1 MDIAVFWLHQVRL
14 MKCLVI
20 NLDRSSDRL
29 AHVAAEFHGIGI
41 SFERIAAVDAR
52 GRPDLASMQ
61 QSTGHVSQSRLTD
74 AEIACL
80 LSHRACWS
88 IIAAGDDA
96 HVAVFEDDVVFTSAA
111 GGLLA
116 DAGWIP
122 ADADIVKLE
131 TFFWPATIGPRRIA
145 VGHGFSLN
153 RLYNPHLGCAGY
165 ILSKRIAGALVEAT
179 EEIVMPVDH
188 VLFDP
193 ARQRQPVR
201 KIYQLSPAL
210 CVQKQHLDEGAPLPS
225 LISDD
230 RDGSGTAVKPRL
242 STMARMKREVERLAG
257 QLNRVC
263 RLQFSSI
270 VPFDHHGER
279 MYRPHTQRGEN
290 AL

>member
-1 MDIAVFWLHQVRL
+1 MDIAVFGLHQVRL

-29 AHVAAEFHGIGI
+29 AHVAAEFERIGI
-41 SFERIAAVDAR
+41 SFERIAALDAR
-52 GRPDLASMQ
+52 GRPELSSMQ
-61 QSTGHVSQSRLTD
+61 RLTKHRLQSRLTNG
-74 AEIACL
+74 EIACL
-80 LSHRACWS
+80 LSHKACWS
-88 IIAAGDDA
+88 IIAAGDDE

-131 TFFWPATIGPRRIA
+131 TFFRRAVIGPRRIA
-145 VGHGFSLN
+145 VGNGFSLS
-153 RLYNPHLGCAGY
+153 RLHTPHLGCAGY
-165 ILSKRIAGALVEAT
+165 ILSKRIAGSLVEAT
-179 EEIVMPVDH
+179 EEIAMPVDH

-193 ARQRQPVR
+193 VRQRSPVR

-210 CVQKQHLDEGAPLPS
+210 CVQKQHLDGAAQLPS
-225 LISDD
+225 LIPDD
-230 RDGSGTAVKPRL
+230 RDGSATTVKPRL
-242 STMARMKREVERLAG
+242 SQMARVKREVERLARR
-257 QLNRVC
+257 LNRIC

-270 VPFDHHGER
+270 VPFDHQGER